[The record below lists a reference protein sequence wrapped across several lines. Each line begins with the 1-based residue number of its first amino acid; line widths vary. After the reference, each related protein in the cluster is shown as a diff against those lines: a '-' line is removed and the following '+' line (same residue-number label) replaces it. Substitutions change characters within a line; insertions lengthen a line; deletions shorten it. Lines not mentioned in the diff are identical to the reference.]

1 MKTYKVIDEPKENKC
16 GFLSFWN
23 GAEMAYVGRMVLF
36 CIFKR
41 NIWSLIELYFWWELK
56 YSDGILGFILN

>member
-1 MKTYKVIDEPKENKC
+1 MNQNYTNAV
-16 GFLSFWN
+16 FLSFWN
-23 GAEMAYVGRMVLF
+23 GAEMAYVERMILF

-56 YSDGILGFILN
+56 YLAGILGFILS